1 MKKKR
6 IVWLDAVRGWAII
19 LVILGHTDISKMNKE
34 IFTWIYS
41 FHIPL
46 FFIISGMVFSIKEVK
61 YTKFL
66 KNKVITLLVPYIVF
80 RIIEIMFG
88 MIYSTML
95 GSSITYIDIRN
106 RVVGL
111 FLQSRGTVYESGLWF
126 LTCLFLMQ
134 NVMYYIEKI
143 KIKRIKYIC
152 IASIVCIGILYQI
165 FVNKPLPWYI
175 EILFTC
181 FIFIYLGYYMKNI
194 IIKDKTGGYIHII
207 ILTSIHLFTT
217 FLNFKISGHSTD
229 LYWNCYGNFILFYIA
244 ALSGAVVWI
253 LIFKKLYIK
262 GKLLAY
268 IGKNSLIFYVL
279 HQNIIMPICGK
290 IFEYIVDYQKLTYI
304 KRMGYFGIETI
315 MVCMMIVPC
324 AYIINKFFPFIV
336 GKSKK

>member
-143 KIKRIKYIC
+143 
-152 IASIVCIGILYQI
+152 
-165 FVNKPLPWYI
+165 
-175 EILFTC
+175 
-181 FIFIYLGYYMKNI
+181 
-194 IIKDKTGGYIHII
+194 
-207 ILTSIHLFTT
+207 
-217 FLNFKISGHSTD
+217 
-229 LYWNCYGNFILFYIA
+229 
-244 ALSGAVVWI
+244 
-253 LIFKKLYIK
+253 
-262 GKLLAY
+262 
-268 IGKNSLIFYVL
+268 
-279 HQNIIMPICGK
+279 
-290 IFEYIVDYQKLTYI
+290 
-304 KRMGYFGIETI
+304 
-315 MVCMMIVPC
+315 
-324 AYIINKFFPFIV
+324 
-336 GKSKK
+336 

>member
-152 IASIVCIGILYQI
+152 IASIVCIGIWYQI

-207 ILTSIHLFTT
+207 ILTSIHLFAT

-229 LYWNCYGNFILFYIA
+229 LYWNCYGNFILFYIISYS
-244 ALSGAVVWI
+244 LSI
-253 LIFKKLYIK
+253 TL
-262 GKLLAY
+262 
-268 IGKNSLIFYVL
+268 
-279 HQNIIMPICGK
+279 
-290 IFEYIVDYQKLTYI
+290 
-304 KRMGYFGIETI
+304 
-315 MVCMMIVPC
+315 
-324 AYIINKFFPFIV
+324 
-336 GKSKK
+336 